1 MYRTDMLAANGHN
14 IDTRTLFSMVR
25 VGSQRYTVE
34 PATPEHVYALAAK
47 LRPEDCAEI
56 VGSGNSPKK
65 ALWRGYRNSV
75 MCETAM
81 VDGEIAAMWGLCVGF
96 VPGLSL
102 LGNIGRPW
110 LLTSAAVERVPFAV
124 VREARRAVTGM
135 LTVKPMLENYVLAS
149 YTRAVRL
156 VRLVGFTV
164 DEAPIMSPSGV
175 AFLRFSMTRPAV
187 MEAAQGHG

>member
-1 MYRTDMLAANGHN
+1 MLAANGHSV
-14 IDTRTLFSMVR
+14 DSRALFSLVR
-25 VGSQRYTVE
+25 VGSHRYTVS
-34 PATPEHVYALAAK
+34 PSTPEHVYALAAK

-56 VGSGNSPKK
+56 VGSGNSPKRS
-65 ALWRGYRNSV
+65 LWRGYRNSV
-75 MCETAM
+75 MCETAF
-81 VDGEIAAMWGLCVGF
+81 VDGEVAAMWGLCVGF

-135 LTVKPMLENYVLAS
+135 LMVKPALENYVLAS

-164 DEAPIMSPSGV
+164 DEAPIMSPSCV
-175 AFLRFSMTRPAV
+175 AYLRFHMARPAV

>member
-1 MYRTDMLAANGHN
+1 MYRTELAADRHAITL
-14 IDTRTLFSMVR
+14 IDLRRLDR
-25 VGSQRYTVE
+25 AGSHRYTVQ

-56 VGSGNSPKK
+56 VGSGNSPKRS
-65 ALWRGYRNSV
+65 LWRGYRNSV
-75 MCETAM
+75 MCETAF
-81 VDGEIAAMWGLCVGF
+81 VDGEVAAMWGLCVGF

-124 VREARRAVTGM
+124 VREARRAVQGM
-135 LTVKPMLENYVLAS
+135 LMVKPILENYVLAS
-149 YTRAVRL
+149 YARAVRL

-164 DEAPIMSPSGV
+164 DAAPVMSPSGV
-175 AFLRFSMTRPAV
+175 AYLRFHMERPAV